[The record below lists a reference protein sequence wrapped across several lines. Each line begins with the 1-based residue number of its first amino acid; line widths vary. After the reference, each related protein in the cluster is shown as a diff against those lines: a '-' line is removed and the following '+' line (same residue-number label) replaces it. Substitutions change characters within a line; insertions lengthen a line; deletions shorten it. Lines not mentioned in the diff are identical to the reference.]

1 MKVTVEVN
9 DMKFLV
15 PVGDGG
21 QSLKWLAMVAAQRY
35 VRVGVGHM
43 RLSSANRFVRLMMHS
58 ISLTSNN
65 RTPRVHNRCR
75 TITILVTGQ
84 AAWKGE
90 IP

>member
-43 RLSSANRFVRLMMHS
+43 RLSSANRFVRLMMLSAQSREGGKRHG
-58 ISLTSNN
+58 
-65 RTPRVHNRCR
+65 HEGW
-75 TITILVTGQ
+75 ILS
-84 AAWKGE
+84 
-90 IP
+90 